1 MRLPIMQYKYIDVY
15 NLQFDFVKADYFKK
29 YICIV
34 LVSNIKST
42 YLKP

>member
-15 NLQFDFVKADYFKK
+15 DLKFNFVKADYLKE
-29 YICIV
+29 YIV
-34 LVSNIKST
+34 LISNIKST